1 MLERLKKLFR
11 RNKESSIEDV
21 PELEFVPFE
30 ETDEWQNIKV
40 YDRSNSE
47 RKQLYY
53 KNKYV
58 CSCSSEEVHNL
69 KNYIVEM
76 LLDGFSIDM
85 VKEGLRQ

>member
-21 PELEFVPFE
+21 PELVFIPFE
-30 ETDEWQNIKV
+30 ETDEWQHIKV

-58 CSCSSEEVHNL
+58 CSCSSEEANDI
-69 KNYIVEM
+69 KNFIVRG
-76 LLDGFSIDM
+76 LSDGVSI
-85 VKEGLRQ
+85 ETIRRFI

>member
-21 PELEFVPFE
+21 PELVFIPFE
-30 ETDEWQNIKV
+30 ETDEWQHIKV

-58 CSCSSEEVHNL
+58 CSCSSEETYPI
-69 KNYIVEM
+69 KKYIVEM
-76 LLDGFSIDM
+76 LLDGYPIDV